1 MKIYNHTDMKKY
13 LIALLAIAG
22 IAFNGCKESPAI
34 NAPGDN
40 SKNLDSI
47 PVMIADTNGIEISVD
62 SAIAICNA
70 LPDNGTTAEVY
81 KLTGMVVGN
90 TTHPYDIPY
99 RYRDIDF
106 SLSDNGGVTSLACY
120 DTKNIN
126 NISFR
131 KSEEVPLTGSK
142 VVVCGVL
149 TKYVSAS
156 GKVTPEL
163 KNGFFIRID
172 SKVSPSFKGCPEP
185 KDGEISVNKA
195 IEETLKIADTK
206 TSATVYSIRGVVVTA
221 DLPSASD
228 LANYGNYT
236 FSISSDGKKYATCYH
251 LLGKNNEP
259 FTAYNQLQI
268 GDTVLVKA
276 QIQNY
281 HGVCEPTNGY
291 VAESSNPN
299 F

>member
-1 MKIYNHTDMKKY
+1 MKKHMKKY
-13 LIALLAIAG
+13 LVSLLAIVV
-22 IAFNGCKESPAI
+22 IALSGCKETPAI

-62 SAIAICNA
+62 SAIAICNM

-90 TTHPYDIPY
+90 TTHPYEVPY
-99 RYRDIDF
+99 TRRDINI
-106 SLSDNGGVTSLACY
+106 SLSDNNAVTSLACY
-120 DTKNIN
+120 YIKNIN

-149 TKYVSAS
+149 TKYVSGS

-163 KNGFFIRID
+163 KNGFIVRVD
-172 SKVSPSFKGCPEP
+172 SMVAPSFKGCPEP
-185 KDGEISVNKA
+185 NEGEISVNKA
-195 IEETLKIADTK
+195 IEITQTITG
-206 TSATVYSIRGVVVTA
+206 TSATTYSIRGVVVTA
-221 DLPSASD
+221 DMPSASD
-228 LANYGNYT
+228 LLNYGNYT
-236 FSISSDGKKYATCYH
+236 FSITSDGKKYATCYQ
-251 LLGKNNEP
+251 LKKGKNNEP
-259 FTAYNQLQI
+259 FSAYNQLQI

-281 HGVCEPTNGY
+281 HGICEPTNGY

>member
-1 MKIYNHTDMKKY
+1 MKKHMKKY
-13 LIALLAIAG
+13 LVSLLAIVV
-22 IAFNGCKESPAI
+22 IALSGCKETPAI

-62 SAIAICNA
+62 SAIAICNM

-90 TTHPYDIPY
+90 TTHPYEVPY
-99 RYRDIDF
+99 TRRDINI
-106 SLSDNGGVTSLACY
+106 SLSDNNAVTSLACY
-120 DTKNIN
+120 YIKNIN

-149 TKYVSAS
+149 TKYVSGS

-163 KNGFFIRID
+163 KNGFIVRVD
-172 SKVSPSFKGCPEP
+172 SMVAPSFKGCPEP
-185 KDGEISVNKA
+185 KEGEISVNKA
-195 IEETLKIADTK
+195 IEITQTIADTK
-206 TSATVYSIRGVVVTA
+206 TSGTTYSIRGVVVTV
-221 DLPSASD
+221 DLPSAND
-228 LANYGNYT
+228 LLNYGNYT
-236 FSISSDGKKYATCYH
+236 FSITSDGKKYATCYH

-259 FTAYNQLQI
+259 FSAYNQLQI

-276 QIQNY
+276 PIQNY
-281 HGVCEPTNGY
+281 HGICEPRNGY